1 MPRPTAAQLAYGS
14 ATVVC
19 STMVMLVLSQARSVA
34 GIASIAL
41 AGLALG
47 LFVAV
52 TVSKPRA
59 VPAAAP
65 RTGEPAAV
73 PRRTLVSVPAP
84 REHTDRP
91 RAGATASSSSGRR

>member
-19 STMVMLVLSQARSVA
+19 STMVMLVLSQTRSVA

-52 TVSKPRA
+52 TVSGPRA
-59 VPAAAP
+59 VPAAARRAVD
-65 RTGEPAAV
+65 RTPV
-73 PRRTLVSVPAP
+73 PRRTVSVPAP
-84 REHTDRP
+84 REHTARP
-91 RAGATASSSSGRR
+91 RAGAGASPSSGHR